1 MNISAWTIRPYLAD
15 DLEGCM
21 TVWQAAS
28 RKGHPFLPEA
38 VLTRQAASLRSTWI
52 AAAETWVCVTSGEV
66 IGFACLCGDELAGL
80 FVSPAWQGRGIG
92 RALVQRLRAP
102 GQRLYVSVYQANLA
116 AHRFYEAIGF
126 VQTDTLARD
135 ADGEPFPLV
144 RMTLAADR
152 RCAGRR

>member
-1 MNISAWTIRPYLAD
+1 MNSWTIRPYLPH
-15 DLEGCM
+15 DLEDCM
-21 TVWQAAS
+21 TVWQDAS

-38 VLTRQAASLRSTWI
+38 VLTRQASSLRSTWI
-52 AAAETWVCVTSGEV
+52 AAAETWVCVASGAV

-102 GQRLYVSVYQANLA
+102 EQRLHVSVYQDNLA

-126 VQTDTLARD
+126 VPTHTLARD
-135 ADGEPFPLV
+135 GDGEPFPVV
-144 RMTLAADR
+144 RMTLAADH
-152 RCAGRR
+152 

>member
-1 MNISAWTIRPYLAD
+1 MNINAWTIRPYLAD

-28 RKGHPFLPEA
+28 RQGHPFLPEA

-52 AAAETWVCVTSGEV
+52 AAAETWVCVTSGAV
-66 IGFACLCGDELAGL
+66 IGFACLCGDDLAGL
-80 FVSPAWQGRGIG
+80 FVSPAWHGRGIG

-102 GQRLYVSVYQANLA
+102 GQRLHVSVYQANLA
-116 AHRFYEAIGF
+116 AQRFYEAIGF

-144 RMTLAADR
+144 CMTLAADR
-152 RCAGRR
+152 R